1 MAYSIQTAVGP
12 VTSLTITILYSSASA
27 ELNVYLNGVLQTYG
41 ATYTVSY
48 QTLTFT
54 PAVAAGVKIVVVRR
68 SQISSMKNIFSTNAQ
83 FRPAQIDDAL
93 KQLLWLCQEAREGS
107 DLRQLYTNLDMQG
120 FQLQTLGPATTA
132 GNAVEYSQYAT
143 SLTGMVAQVNAATTQ
158 ANAASA
164 SAAAAAASAS
174 VAVSPWVA
182 SGLNIGYTRGSV
194 GVGTGTPEHKF
205 HAYANVGAV
214 SGVTRA
220 AVLEVA
226 TSSAAAGDGTGL
238 GFVWGSR
245 AAGSINAVR
254 ESPGAHYGTALVFQN
269 NPALGGSGTFGGL
282 VERLRLDSNG
292 DLHIGQVETSA
303 GTGRRMTVSNYENT
317 SPWSSSGVTLW
328 TRSTSGASTS
338 AFEML
343 KDKYGNAVLSN
354 TEPSANCNI
363 ALMLNGSIK
372 FRVSTP
378 GTCLATY
385 STGLGYGVGSGG
397 TVTQATSKATAVT
410 LNKPTGTITM
420 AADSMAPG
428 AVIGF
433 NLFSSAFA
441 VDDVLIVNVASNV
454 NIADYNVWGT
464 VATAGR
470 ADVYLKNISAG
481 TRAEAVQLKFALIK
495 GSST

>member
-12 VTSLTITILYSSASA
+12 VTSLTLTILYSSTSA

-107 DLRQLYTNLDMQG
+107 DLRQLYTNLNMQG

-143 SLTGMVAQVNAATTQ
+143 SLTGMVAQVNAATAQ
-158 ANAASA
+158 ANAAAA
-164 SAAAAAASAS
+164 SAASAAASAS

-182 SGLNIGYTRGSV
+182 SGLNIGYTLGSV
-194 GVGTGTPEHKF
+194 SVG
-205 HAYANVGAV
+205 
-214 SGVTRA
+214 
-220 AVLEVA
+220 
-226 TSSAAAGDGTGL
+226 
-238 GFVWGSR
+238 
-245 AAGSINAVR
+245 
-254 ESPGAHYGTALVFQN
+254 
-269 NPALGGSGTFGGL
+269 
-282 VERLRLDSNG
+282 G
-292 DLHIGQVETSA
+292 DLLIGQVDTSA
-303 GTGRRMTVSNYENT
+303 GAGRRMNVSNYENT
-317 SPWSSSGVTLW
+317 SPWSNAGVTLW
-328 TRSTSGASTS
+328 TRSTSGVGTS
-338 AFEML
+338 AFEIL
-343 KDKYGNAVLSN
+343 KNKNGDAVLAN
-354 TEPSANCNI
+354 TETSANCNI
-363 ALMLNGSIK
+363 QLVLNGSTK
-372 FRVSTP
+372 FSVNTS

-397 TVTQATSKATAVT
+397 TVTQATSKVTAVT

-428 AVIGF
+428 AVVGF
-433 NLFSSAFA
+433 SLFSWVFA
-441 VDDVLIVNVASNV
+441 ADDVIIVNVAASV
-454 NIADYNVWGT
+454 VDYSVWGT
-464 VATAGR
+464 VVTNGR

-481 TRAEAVQLKFALIK
+481 THADAVPIKFALIK